1 MKTVSELDQNDTDV
15 PRHCQR
21 HFLKV
26 FSLLLFRTVK
36 IDLGELTHTI
46 DKICDFLAKLSTNIL
61 FSHTC
66 VFDDV
71 VEKSRHDALVVHVH
85 ARKHSG
91 YRQRVRDV
99 GFSSPSRLAVVRLF
113 GIEKR
118 PFYFGNELRRQVSA

>member
-1 MKTVSELDQNDTDV
+1 MKTVGELDQNDADV

-26 FSLLLFRTVK
+26 FRLLLFRTVK

-46 DKICDFLAKLSTNIL
+46 DKVCDLFAKLSPNVL
-61 FSHTC
+61 FSNTR

-71 VEKSRHDALVVHVH
+71 VKKRRHDALVVHVH
-85 ARKHSG
+85 AREHGG
-91 YRQRVRDV
+91 YCQRVCDI

-118 PFYFGNELRRQVSA
+118 PLYFCNELRRQVSA

>member
-1 MKTVSELDQNDTDV
+1 MKTVSELNQNDADV

-46 DKICDFLAKLSTNIL
+46 DKICDFLAKLSTNVL
-61 FSHTC
+61 FSNTR

-71 VEKSRHDALVVHVH
+71 VEKRRHDALVVHVH
-85 ARKHSG
+85 ARQHSG
-91 YRQRVRDV
+91 YRERVCDI
-99 GFSSPSRLAVVRLF
+99 GFASPSRLAVVRLL

-118 PFYFGNELRRQVSA
+118 PLYFGNELRRKVSV

>member
-1 MKTVSELDQNDTDV
+1 MKTVGELDQNDADV
-15 PRHCQR
+15 PGHSQR

-46 DKICDFLAKLSTNIL
+46 NKICDLFAKLSTNVL
-61 FSHTC
+61 FSNPG

-85 ARKHSG
+85 ARKHGG
-91 YRQRVRDV
+91 YR
-99 GFSSPSRLAVVRLF
+99 
-113 GIEKR
+113 
-118 PFYFGNELRRQVSA
+118 